1 MSHGICFFK
10 QFRSNTFLR
19 CSRYPVSATKLSRGA
34 RPRSYLEK
42 KKPTMTTYVTLQ
54 EIDQAADA
62 VRARTS
68 QQPRVG
74 LILGSGL
81 NDLANTV
88 EKADIVSFGD
98 LPNWPRSTVHG
109 HAGRLVIG
117 ELEGQSVMVMQGR
130 VHFYEGYSMSQITL
144 PVRVMKRLGLEM
156 LFVTNAAG
164 GVNPEFEPG
173 DVMLITDNL
182 NMVGMAGANPLMG
195 PNIDELGPRFPDMS
209 RSYDDELMNLAR
221 KAAQE
226 NNIPLR
232 EGVYCALSGPSFE
245 SPADLRFLR
254 LAGTDAVGMSTV
266 PEVIVARHAGMRVL
280 GLSGISNKANLD
292 GSTVT
297 THEEVIEAGK
307 VITPKIEKIVRG
319 ILRTL

>member
-1 MSHGICFFK
+1 
-10 QFRSNTFLR
+10 
-19 CSRYPVSATKLSRGA
+19 
-34 RPRSYLEK
+34 
-42 KKPTMTTYVTLQ
+42 MTIYVTLEQ
-54 EIDQAADA
+54 IDQAAEA

-68 QQPRVG
+68 HRPRVG

-81 NDLANTV
+81 NNLANSV
-88 EKADIVSFGD
+88 ENADAIPYGD
-98 LPNWPRSTVHG
+98 LPHWPRSTVHG
-109 HAGRLVIG
+109 HAGQLVIG

-144 PVRVMKRLGLEM
+144 PVRVMLRLGLEM
-156 LFVTNAAG
+156 MFVTNAAG
-164 GVNPEFEPG
+164 GVHPEFVPG

-182 NMVGMAGANPLMG
+182 NMMGMTGSNPLMG

-209 RSYDDELMNLAR
+209 RSYDAELMALAR

-226 NNIPLR
+226 NNITLR
-232 EGVYCALSGPSFE
+232 EGVYCGLSGPSFE

-254 LAGTDAVGMSTV
+254 LIGTDAVGMSTV
-266 PEVIVARHAGMRVL
+266 PEVIVARHGGMRVL

-319 ILRTL
+319 VLRDL

>member
-1 MSHGICFFK
+1 
-10 QFRSNTFLR
+10 
-19 CSRYPVSATKLSRGA
+19 
-34 RPRSYLEK
+34 
-42 KKPTMTTYVTLQ
+42 MTTYVTLQ

-62 VRARTS
+62 IRARTS

-81 NDLANTV
+81 NDLANAV
-88 EKADIVSFGD
+88 EKADTVLFGD
-98 LPNWPRSTVHG
+98 LPNWPRATVQG

-117 ELEGQSVMVMQGR
+117 ELERQTVMVMQGR

-164 GVNPEFEPG
+164 GVNPEFVPG

-182 NMVGMAGANPLMG
+182 NFVGMAGANPLMG

-209 RSYDDELMNLAR
+209 RAYDDELMNLAR

-226 NNIPLR
+226 NNITLR

-254 LAGTDAVGMSTV
+254 LAGTDAVGMSTA
-266 PEVIVARHAGMRVL
+266 PEVIVARHAGLRVL

-307 VITPKIEKIVRG
+307 VITPKIES
-319 ILRTL
+319 ILRGVLRSL